1 MGINRF
7 KKNST
12 SINYLNGDDPGRM
25 NWAEKKLYYILN
37 NASNSFFP
45 NKVNNKLDIKKFI
58 PSNIEKRWNNLGM
71 TDTPSRKLCDLFWME
86 LPWNKI
92 KSQLGQINIFD
103 SGCGNGEYAKKIS
116 NWSNNRIN
124 SYTGIDMT
132 SHSNWIK
139 LMDVNNS
146 FNFYMCDYIN
156 LDNHLKENTN
166 LFVTQSSIE
175 HFRYDIIFFNYIN
188 SFIEKN
194 KCNTIQIH
202 IFPSAP
208 CLRLYGF
215 HGYRQYTKRKAS
227 IIFDIFRKN
236 SVGILFE
243 LGGNNCNDLHYNYIT
258 KQINNRKNEKR
269 YIEPEEYNIL
279 LKEAIARDVISIKK
293 NKPSFYALYIHSYS
307 NNSPIFPKE

>member
-1 MGINRF
+1 VKR
-7 KKNST
+7 ST

-25 NWAEKKLYYILN
+25 LWIEKKMYFILN
-37 NASNSFFP
+37 KINNSYQP
-45 NKVNNKLDIKKFI
+45 DKIN
-58 PSNIEKRWNNLGM
+58 NNLITKRFAPSKLETHWQELEETG
-71 TDTPSRKLCDLFWME
+71 TPSRKLCDLFWMD

-116 NWSNNRIN
+116 NWSDNRIN
-124 SYTGIDMT
+124 SYTGIDMI
-132 SHSNWIK
+132 SHSNWAS

-156 LDNHLKENTN
+156 LDNYLKENTN
-166 LFVTQSSIE
+166 LFITQSSIE
-175 HFRYDIIFFNYIN
+175 HFRYDITFFNYIN

-194 KCNTIQIH
+194 KRSTIQIH

-208 CLRLYGF
+208 CLWLYGF

-236 SVGILFE
+236 SIGILFE
-243 LGGNNCNDLHYNYIT
+243 LGGKTCNDLHYDFIT
-258 KQINNRKNEKR
+258 KQYNNRLPEKR
-269 YIEPEEYNIL
+269 NIATNEYNTL
-279 LKEAIARDVISIKK
+279 LKKAINSDLAPNEESE
-293 NKPSFYALYIHSYS
+293 PSFYALYIHSYPNGVS
-307 NNSPIFPKE
+307 IFDK

>member
-1 MGINRF
+1 MKR
-7 KKNST
+7 ST

-25 NWAEKKLYYILN
+25 LWIEKKMYFILN
-37 NASNSFFP
+37 KINNSYQP
-45 NKVNNKLDIKKFI
+45 DKIN
-58 PSNIEKRWNNLGM
+58 NNLITKRFAPSKLETHWQELEETG
-71 TDTPSRKLCDLFWME
+71 TPSRKLCDLFWMD

-124 SYTGIDMT
+124 SYTGIDMI
-132 SHSNWIK
+132 SHSNWAS

-156 LDNHLKENTN
+156 LENYLKENTN
-166 LFVTQSSIE
+166 LFITQSSIE
-175 HFRYDIIFFNYIN
+175 HFRYDITFFNYIN

-194 KCNTIQIH
+194 KRSTIQIH

-227 IIFDIFRKN
+227 IIFDIFKKN
-236 SVGILFE
+236 SIGILFE
-243 LGGNNCNDLHYNYIT
+243 LGGKICNDLHYDFIT
-258 KQINNRKNEKR
+258 KQYNNRLPEKR
-269 YIEPEEYNIL
+269 NIATNEYNTL
-279 LKEAIARDVISIKK
+279 LKKAINSDLAPNEESE
-293 NKPSFYALYIHSYS
+293 PSFYALYIHSNPNGVS
-307 NNSPIFPKE
+307 IFDK